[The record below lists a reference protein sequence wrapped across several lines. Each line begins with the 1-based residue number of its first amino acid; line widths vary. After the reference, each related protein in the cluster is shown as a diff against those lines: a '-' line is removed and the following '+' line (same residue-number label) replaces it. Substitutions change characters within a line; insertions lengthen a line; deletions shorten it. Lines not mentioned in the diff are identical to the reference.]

1 MVGELCGE
9 RTFSQGNFVVTVELQ
24 FGPVH
29 VAEAERLKCFRF
41 QVREITYGKL
51 VWLLRIFGKQ
61 RFTIIGTF
69 QWHRE
74 NHT

>member
-1 MVGELCGE
+1 MACEPCGK

-29 VAEAERLKCFRF
+29 VAETEGLKCFSF

-51 VWLLRIFGKQ
+51 VWLLGIFGKQ
-61 RFTIIGTF
+61 RFPIIGTF
-69 QWHRE
+69 QWHRK